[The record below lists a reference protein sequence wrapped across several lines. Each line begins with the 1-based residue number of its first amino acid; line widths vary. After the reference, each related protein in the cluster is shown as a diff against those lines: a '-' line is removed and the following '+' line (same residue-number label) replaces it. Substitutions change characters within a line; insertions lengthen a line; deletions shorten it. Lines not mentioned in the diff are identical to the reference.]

1 VSLRDQWKY
10 KGKPKRQANEHD
22 ILAWVDATEQRE
34 GQPPPRLTTEQWAA
48 YLKAKNPA
56 RWYRMRK
63 DFKWAQRMLLKIG
76 VDPEEVRWL
85 L

>member
-1 VSLRDQWKY
+1 MGWKDRVKY
-10 KGKPKRQANEHD
+10 KGQPKRQPTQEDLLGWID
-22 ILAWVDATEQRE
+22 ITEARE
-34 GQPPPRLTTEQWAA
+34 GKPPPRVTTEQWAA